1 MSFPPPLRTLLV
13 AACFAAASLAQSAQ
27 AIEVSATTLTESTV
41 GVVADRAQRMLDGAL
56 GLVGIRYRRGGDSTE
71 TGFDCSG
78 FVGFVVLENLGL
90 RLPRTAREISQAG
103 EPVAKTELE
112 PGDLVYFNT
121 MRRAFS
127 HVGIYIGDNQF
138 VHAPR
143 SGQKVRVED
152 MRESYWAKR
161 YNGARR
167 VNSD

>member
-1 MSFPPPLRTLLV
+1 MFFPHALRTLLV
-13 AACFAAASLAQSAQ
+13 AACLAVASLAQTAQ
-27 AIEVSATTLTESTV
+27 AIEMSSATVKESTV
-41 GVVADRAQRMLDGAL
+41 SVVANGVQRMLDGAL
-56 GLVGIRYRRGGDSTE
+56 GLVGIRYRRGGDSAE

-112 PGDLVYFNT
+112 PGDLVFFNT

-167 VNSD
+167 VSSE